1 MEAVVRELTE
11 EYELLENEHLVL
23 RSLAVDTFAASELAF
38 RAALSSTAASD
49 CGAAALRERLSA
61 TLQPS
66 GGDSLLEDVIAA
78 GSTFSEGA
86 CGMLAAYAAAL
97 GRCAELATERDK
109 AVETTRRVEGQLRE
123 AQALNDAL
131 LLSAAAARD
140 ASDGER
146 TARSPRSAVSGGAP
160 EAHAAAAGASSS
172 EKIEVLAGAIGS
184 ASASQGERV
193 ALAEQRAAQLEA
205 QLQHA
210 AHASE
215 AELGA
220 LRLRATEAEGGKQQL
235 MAALGSL
242 RDEVELQQ
250 VKAAAKDA
258 VIAGLRQELADSQAK
273 LARLQSHK
281 AEMAASAAGAMRELE
296 AQVQTLTDAVLQ
308 LKREQHTLERIRR
321 PSADPWRE

>member
-1 MEAVVRELTE
+1 MDAVVRELTE
-11 EYELLENEHLVL
+11 EYELLEQEHLVL

-38 RAALSSTAASD
+38 RAALSSTAAPD
-49 CGAAALRERLSA
+49 CGAAALRGRLSA

-66 GGDSLLEDVIAA
+66 SVDSSLDDVFAA

-86 CGMLAAYAAAL
+86 CGILAAYAGAL
-97 GRCAELATERDK
+97 SRCAVLGTERDE
-109 AVETTRRVEGQLRE
+109 AVETVRRLEGQLRE

-131 LLSAAAARD
+131 LSAEAARA
-140 ASDGER
+140 ASNGDG
-146 TARSPRSAVSGGAP
+146 AAGSPRSGLSGGAP

-172 EKIEVLAGAIGS
+172 AKIEVLAGAIGS

-235 MAALGSL
+235 MAALGGL

-296 AQVQTLTDAVLQ
+296 AQVTTLTDAVLQ
-308 LKREQHTLERIRR
+308 LKREQQTLERIRR
-321 PSADPWRE
+321 PSADPWK